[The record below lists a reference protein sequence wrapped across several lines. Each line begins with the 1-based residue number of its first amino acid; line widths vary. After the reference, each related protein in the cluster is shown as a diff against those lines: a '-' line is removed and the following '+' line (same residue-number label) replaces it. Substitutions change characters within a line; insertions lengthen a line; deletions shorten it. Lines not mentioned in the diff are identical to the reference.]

1 MLTGKSLL
9 STLTDELAEMGLR
22 SMAAAL
28 EEMYHSPNFPELD
41 PLSAITRLIEP
52 EYQQKMNMARW
63 CGRWAARSS
72 PFPRPVIPTSMLW
85 TFPVSTA
92 AVKTRWR

>member
-28 EEMYHSPNFPELD
+28 EEMYHTPN
-41 PLSAITRLIEP
+41 
-52 EYQQKMNMARW
+52 
-63 CGRWAARSS
+63 
-72 PFPRPVIPTSMLW
+72 
-85 TFPVSTA
+85 
-92 AVKTRWR
+92 

>member
-52 EYQQKMNMARW
+52 EYQ
-63 CGRWAARSS
+63 
-72 PFPRPVIPTSMLW
+72 
-85 TFPVSTA
+85 
-92 AVKTRWR
+92 

>member
-52 EYQQKMNMARW
+52 EYQQKMNKRMTNRL
-63 CGRWAARSS
+63 RSAHLLGC
-72 PFPRPVIPTSMLW
+72 PQEI
-85 TFPVSTA
+85 
-92 AVKTRWR
+92 TR